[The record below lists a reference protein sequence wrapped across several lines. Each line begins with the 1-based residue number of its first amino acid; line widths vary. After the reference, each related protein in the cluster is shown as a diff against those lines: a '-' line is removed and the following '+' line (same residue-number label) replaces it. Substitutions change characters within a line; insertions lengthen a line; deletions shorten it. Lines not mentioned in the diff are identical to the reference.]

1 MGYRVGP
8 VALWVHY
15 LFFCANCLACSHSV
29 RDRNLHTLNKE
40 VADCEFFRAQAPCD
54 FRPEYP
60 QAFLHLKKCSA
71 LLNSLAEILQWS
83 RRKWSKNAGLQTG
96 CVFGGNGLEKS
107 ASLLN
112 SLSVTLWAH
121 LEAAQHP

>member
-8 VALWVHY
+8 VALWVHC

-60 QAFLHLKKCSA
+60 QAFLHLKKRSA
-71 LLNSLAEILQWS
+71 LLIVWQRSYSGPGESGPKMLAF
-83 RRKWSKNAGLQTG
+83 RPAV
-96 CVFGGNGLEKS
+96 CLEETAWKS
-107 ASLLN
+107 QPVS
-112 SLSVTLWAH
+112 
-121 LEAAQHP
+121 